1 VANPNIK
8 NFYLPITRLHVPR
21 GSDWGQTV
29 GTDYWL
35 TWNPGV
41 DLLATATAGTIVD
54 ELVDGGWNVAS
65 SPTNTAGSG
74 GDFAGGVFTKT
85 TTPYVKSGSF
95 DGSYGD
101 LGTPNHAL
109 LAGTGDIVASPA
121 IFGDAVGMEAAAI
134 IAGKSIRPR
143 YLIADFW
150 AAFTVASADEV
161 TTAIGFFED
170 VSTISTEAD
179 QYAVI
184 YSNAVN
190 FLLAG
195 NAATLDTGPVV
206 DNDWHKWKIVIQL
219 NGTGSGVPQIYW
231 YVDGAIQN
239 TTAAAGL
246 NDEFPLKFGM
256 HSLTT
261 NRIGLGLVHISYDW

>member
-1 VANPNIK
+1 MANPNIK
-8 NFYLPITRLHVPR
+8 NFYLPVTRLHVPR

-35 TWNPGV
+35 TFNPGV
-41 DLLATATAGTIVD
+41 DLMATATAGTIVD
-54 ELVDGGWNVAS
+54 ELVDGGWNIAS
-65 SPTNTAGSG
+65 GPVNTAGTG
-74 GDFAGGVFTKT
+74 GDFGGGAFTKT
-85 TTPYVKSGSF
+85 TTPYVKSGPF

-101 LGTPNHAL
+101 AGTPNHAL

-121 IFGDAVGMEAAAI
+121 IFGDVESMEAAAV

-170 VSTISTEAD
+170 DSTISTEAD

-184 YSNAVN
+184 KSNGVN
-190 FLLAG
+190 FQLAG
-195 NAATLDTGPVV
+195 NAATLDAGPLISTT
-206 DNDWHKWKIVIQL
+206 WHKWKIVLQF
-219 NGTGSGVPQIYW
+219 NGSGVPQIYW

-261 NRIGLGLVHISYDW
+261 NRIGMGQVHVYYDW